1 MGQALIEYLSVNMRA
16 LSKQHL
22 IGLSQIGKLTSAVAK
37 LKQTYCPKHRNAF
50 GLSQQS
56 GSPFIH

>member
-22 IGLSQIGKLTSAVAK
+22 IDLSQIGKLTSAVAK

-50 GLSQQS
+50 GLSQ
-56 GSPFIH
+56 